1 MTDSFD
7 DDIRP
12 PDEVIRGQLI
22 EDNKSNSDKEIEEA
36 INLSLQE
43 LNKEKINQIEYEIE
57 IMNNY
62 TNEVN
67 RRKEIFKDFLFHLN
81 KISKFDKE
89 ISAIYDIIEP
99 IIESYCNQMIDK
111 CELDKITYDKI
122 FNTIKNI
129 RNSKLVIEV
138 LRTIIIF
145 D

>member
-1 MTDSFD
+1 MTDSFN

-22 EDNKSNSDKEIEEA
+22 EDNKSNDDKEIEEA
-36 INLSLQE
+36 IHLSLQE
-43 LNKEKINQIEYEIE
+43 LNKEKISQIKYEEE

-67 RRKEIFKDFLFHLN
+67 RRKEIFKEFLFHLN
-81 KISKFDKE
+81 KISKFDEE
-89 ISAIYDIIEP
+89 IRAIYDIIEP

-122 FNTIKNI
+122 FNTLKNI
-129 RNSKLVIEV
+129 RNTKLVIEV
-138 LRTIIIF
+138 LRTIIVF

>member
-1 MTDSFD
+1 M

-22 EDNKSNSDKEIEEA
+22 EDNKSNDDKEIEEA
-36 INLSLQE
+36 IHLSLQE
-43 LNKEKINQIEYEIE
+43 LNKEKISQIKYEEE

-89 ISAIYDIIEP
+89 ISTIYDIIEP

-122 FNTIKNI
+122 FNTLKNI
-129 RNSKLVIEV
+129 RNTKLVIEV
-138 LRTIIIF
+138 LRTIIVF